1 MRGTPMAIDRETD
14 VIYINPDE
22 YRKLSL
28 SERKFWTW
36 HEKAHAIL
44 DTDDEVACDTYAF
57 RKLAGSEYR
66 SLRQMIEAEEKLL
79 VGDKDHQRRIDNIY
93 RLAVEW
99 DKEHPERISRGRTT
113 RAAISSLTN
122 AMTAQSASFTAAL
135 DKIAV
140 LLEASGQHAENT
152 QQSTGFNMYYAIG
165 AILLIML
172 LK

>member
-1 MRGTPMAIDRETD
+1 MAGTPMAIDRSTD
-14 VIYINPDE
+14 VIYINPSE
-22 YRKLSL
+22 YGKLSL
-28 SERKFWTW
+28 FEKKFWTW

-57 RKLAGSEYR
+57 NKLAGSEYR
-66 SLRQMIEAEEKLL
+66 SLKQMIEAEEKLL

-99 DKEHPERISRGRTT
+99 DKSHPERLSRNRTT
-113 RAAISSLTN
+113 REAVSRLTD
-122 AMTAQSASFTAAL
+122 AMTAQSASFNSAL

-140 LLEASGQHAENT
+140 LLEASGQHAENS

-172 LK
+172 LR